1 MKLDFHQ
8 HRILRLRFSLQFQPD
23 FIAIF
28 SPYQRP
34 LCRRTFGL
42 RGVPLRQKPDAN
54 FLLGLR
60 LHVPKHGFVRE
71 TLLSGLHHAERARV
85 RFFDSTCE
93 GPKETNHC
101 DLLGRHAIR
110 DIVADRRMAKA
121 ANEITDA

>member
-23 FIAIF
+23 FIVIF

-34 LCRRTFGL
+34 LCRKTFGL
-42 RGVPLRQKPDAN
+42 RGVPLSQKPDAN

-71 TLLSGLHHAERARV
+71 TLLSGLHHADGTGAYYYGQRNPRV
-85 RFFDSTCE
+85 APASSTI
-93 GPKETNHC
+93 TNPVTSPATLEKC
-101 DLLGRHAIR
+101 C
-110 DIVADRRMAKA
+110 
-121 ANEITDA
+121 